1 MRRVV
6 GAAATV
12 LLGTL
17 VVTACSD
24 PPAAD
29 TVTPAGATGSVP
41 AVTGTTAPGPA
52 PAGTPSPGVPAVV
65 PLPESDLPELDGYA
79 YARAAGIPDA
89 VPGLDAGFVSGYV
102 GRAVM
107 RGRDRAGVVQL
118 VRLRRTKA
126 ATDFAEAFVQQYAQ
140 TSDFDGERLA
150 GRRVRTT
157 SLLRGRPGGLVTWVD
172 GRDLVLVYAEG
183 GLSAARPLART
194 YLQAG

>member
-1 MRRVV
+1 MTRVV
-6 GAAATV
+6 PVTPAV

-17 VVTACSD
+17 VLAACSD
-24 PPAAD
+24 PPAD
-29 TVTPAGATGSVP
+29 TVARAGVTGSAATAAPVP
-41 AVTGTTAPGPA
+41 GTN

-65 PLPESDLPELDGYA
+65 TLPETDLPELDGYA
-79 YARAAGIPDA
+79 YARAAGVPDA
-89 VPGLDAGFVSGYV
+89 VPGLDAGFVSGYI
-102 GRAVM
+102 GRAVL
-107 RGRDRAGVVQL
+107 RGTERAGVVQL
-118 VRLRRTKA
+118 VRLRRTRA

-172 GRDLVLVYAEG
+172 GRDVVLVYAEG
-183 GLSAARPLART
+183 GLSAARRVARS

>member
-6 GAAATV
+6 RATAAA

-24 PPAAD
+24 PPAD
-29 TVTPAGATGSVP
+29 TVTPAGATGP
-41 AVTGTTAPGPA
+41 APAAAGTTAPGAA
-52 PAGTPSPGVPAVV
+52 PAGTSPPGVPAVV
-65 PLPESDLPELDGYA
+65 TLPESDLPELDGYA
-79 YARAAGIPDA
+79 YARAAGVPDA
-89 VPGLDAGFVSGYV
+89 VPGLDADVVSGYI

-118 VRLRRTKA
+118 VRLRRTRA
-126 ATDFAEAFVQQYAQ
+126 ATDFAEAFIQQYAQ

-172 GRDLVLVYAEG
+172 GRDVVLVYADG
-183 GLSAARPLART
+183 GLSAARRVART

>member
-1 MRRVV
+1 MTRVV
-6 GAAATV
+6 PVTTAV

-17 VVTACSD
+17 VLAACSD
-24 PPAAD
+24 PPAD
-29 TVTPAGATGSVP
+29 TVARAGVTGSAATAAPVP
-41 AVTGTTAPGPA
+41 GTN

-65 PLPESDLPELDGYA
+65 TLPETDLPELDGYA
-79 YARAAGIPDA
+79 YARAAGVPDA
-89 VPGLDAGFVSGYV
+89 VPGLDAGFVSGYI
-102 GRAVM
+102 GRAVL
-107 RGRDRAGVVQL
+107 RGTERAGVVQL
-118 VRLRRTKA
+118 VRLRRTRA

-172 GRDLVLVYAEG
+172 GRDVVLVYAEG
-183 GLSAARPLART
+183 GLSAARRVARS

>member
-1 MRRVV
+1 MTRVV
-6 GAAATV
+6 PVTTAV
-12 LLGTL
+12 LLGTIVL
-17 VVTACSD
+17 AACSD
-24 PPAAD
+24 PQAD
-29 TVTPAGATGSVP
+29 TVARAGVTGSAATAAPVP
-41 AVTGTTAPGPA
+41 GTN

-65 PLPESDLPELDGYA
+65 TLPEADLPELDGYA

-89 VPGLDAGFVSGYV
+89 VPGMDPAFVSGYI
-102 GRAVM
+102 GRAVL
-107 RGRDRAGVVQL
+107 RGTERAGVVQL
-118 VRLRRTKA
+118 VRLRRTRA

-172 GRDLVLVYAEG
+172 GRDVVLVYADG
-183 GLSAARPLART
+183 GRSAARRVART

>member
-6 GAAATV
+6 SATAAV

-17 VVTACSD
+17 VLTACSD
-24 PPAAD
+24 PPTAD
-29 TVTPAGATGSVP
+29 TVTPAGATGAVP
-41 AVTGTTAPGPA
+41 ATGTTAPGPA
-52 PAGTPSPGVPAVV
+52 PSGTPSPGVPAVV
-65 PLPESDLPELDGYA
+65 PLPEADLPELDGYA

>member
-1 MRRVV
+1 MTRVV
-6 GAAATV
+6 RVATAV

-17 VVTACSD
+17 VATACSD
-24 PPAAD
+24 PETD
-29 TVTPAGATGSVP
+29 TVAPAGATGAAPAATRVP
-41 AVTGTTAPGPA
+41 VPGTTPPGTSP
-52 PAGTPSPGVPAVV
+52 PGVPAVV
-65 PLPESDLPELDGYA
+65 TLPEADLPELDGYA

-89 VPGLDAGFVSGYV
+89 VPGMDPAFVSGYI

-107 RGRDRAGVVQL
+107 RGPERAGVVQL
-118 VRLRRTKA
+118 LRLRRTRA

-140 TSDFDGERLA
+140 TSDFDGERFA

-183 GLSAARPLART
+183 GLSAARRVARS
-194 YLQAG
+194 YLDAG

>member
-1 MRRVV
+1 MTRVV
-6 GAAATV
+6 RVATAV

-17 VVTACSD
+17 VATACSD
-24 PPAAD
+24 PPAD
-29 TVTPAGATGSVP
+29 TVSPAGATGAAP
-41 AVTGTTAPGPA
+41 AATDAPVPGPI
-52 PAGTPSPGVPAVV
+52 PPGTSPPGVPAVV
-65 PLPESDLPELDGYA
+65 TLPESDLPELDGYA

-89 VPGLDAGFVSGYV
+89 VPGMDAGFVSGYI

-107 RGRDRAGVVQL
+107 RGPERAGVVQL
-118 VRLRRTKA
+118 VRLRRTRA

-183 GLSAARPLART
+183 GLSAARRVARS
-194 YLQAG
+194 YLDAG